1 MTLSRKTNYVSVHPK
16 EDVEVLL
23 PSNLTAEDLTQ
34 TVKLDAESVE
44 APVTTGQKLGTVT
57 VTDSSGTVYATADLV
72 AANEVPVSQIL
83 LVLHKIQVLFAN
95 PLVKILAVVIL
106 VLIILA
112 VISHLRRRPKRYR
125 GGQSYRTR
133 HRNRSYH
140 GRRR

>member
-1 MTLSRKTNYVSVHPK
+1 MAGIAELVYV
-16 EDVEVLL
+16 
-23 PSNLTAEDLTQ
+23 
-34 TVKLDAESVE
+34 
-44 APVTTGQKLGTVT
+44 
-57 VTDSSGTVYATADLV
+57 
-72 AANEVPVSQIL
+72 IL
-83 LVLHKIQVLFAN
+83 
-95 PLVKILAVVIL
+95 IL